1 MAIHLRHRLAAPSP
15 GLRAARDLLVR
26 LRLWL
31 AARLWALRAA
41 PARRRL
47 RAAVPGLRP
56 VACGRVRLYGRTVAG
71 YTAADAAAADL
82 EQVCALLEAAG
93 VPYFLVPAEQG
104 PGVPRPVV
112 GVEESYRAAVLAG
125 AREHFARSAG
135 YVGAVGADGT
145 VTSAVLWA
153 DGRLPRALRAAPVL
167 RAGLVRLGPGG
178 QVLGGLETGCD
189 IEFWR
194 YGRELG
200 ADPAHLTVPGTRLQD
215 DYGPALVAP
224 RRNAVSEVLPT
235 GAWQSAAV
243 TPPYPAAVTPPH
255 PAPVT
260 PPHPAPV
267 TPAHPAAVTPPH
279 PAPVTPAHPPAV
291 TGQRP
296 ATVAGEYPSAVAGQY
311 PPVVAGEQALSV
323 TGKCPSGPAGEQ
335 PPLPT
340 GPTGQSPAGPM
351 GQPSV
356 VPTGQPA
363 AGPMGQ
369 PSVVPTGQPAAV
381 PTEQFP
387 AAPTAQ
393 PPATQ
398 AGQAPT
404 GLAPSRRAV
413 PTFAA
418 FAEPGIDQVCF
429 PVDAVYTWVD
439 GDDPVMAVKRRAHQA
454 LSDNVI
460 APRETGASRYTSH
473 DELKY
478 ALRSLEMYAGF
489 VRHVYLVTDSQT
501 PAWLD
506 PDAEGLTIV
515 DHRDIL
521 PADALPVFNSHAIES
536 RLHRIPGLSE
546 HYLYFNDDV
555 FINRPVRAEHFFHG
569 NGIARIPLSPL
580 KLGVGAPHPLE
591 PAPNSAGKNARE
603 VIRRFHGRYVTHKSL
618 HTPHPQLLSVMREM
632 ESLGIEE
639 LERTS
644 YSRFRSTSDVAPAST
659 LHHHWAIATG
669 RAVPADYSFRYVQL
683 GTPDMRRRLA
693 RLAAGEDVDFF
704 CLNDVDTAPADRA
717 AAQAAI
723 RAFLERKY
731 PFPSRFERAPRTASY
746 PAAPREA
753 SRRRPAPRRVRS
765 RRVSGAGP
773 MDAAC

>member
-1 MAIHLRHRLAAPSP
+1 MAIDLRHRLAAPTP
-15 GLRAARDLLVR
+15 GLRAVRALLVR

-31 AARLWALRAA
+31 SARLWVLRAA

-47 RAAVPGLRP
+47 RAAVPGLRR
-56 VACGRVRLYGRTVAG
+56 VACGPVRLYGRTVAG
-71 YTAADAAAADL
+71 YTAAEAAAADL
-82 EQVCALLEAAG
+82 EQVCALLESAG
-93 VPYFLVPAEQG
+93 VPYFLVPAERG

-112 GVEESYRAAVLAG
+112 GVAESYRGAVLAQAG
-125 AREHFARSAG
+125 RHFAHSAA
-135 YVGAVGADGT
+135 YVGAVGPDGA

-153 DGRLPRALRAAPVL
+153 DGRLPRALRGAPVL

-178 QVLGGLETGCD
+178 QVLGGLEAGCD

-215 DYGPALVAP
+215 DFGPALVAP
-224 RRNAVSEVLPT
+224 RRNAVSEVLPADSWQPAAT
-235 GAWQSAAV
+235 AAQAPGTAEQPLVTMPEQRTTKGAGARQQPTPPAGRQPAV
-243 TPPYPAAVTPPH
+243 TVGEEPGPAVGQGPGPNTGQE
-255 PAPVT
+255 PAPVVWQE
-260 PPHPAPV
+260 PAP
-267 TPAHPAAVTPPH
+267 AAWQE
-279 PAPVTPAHPPAV
+279 PAPAV
-291 TGQRP
+291 WH
-296 ATVAGEYPSAVAGQY
+296 AGAG
-311 PPVVAGEQALSV
+311 AG
-323 TGKCPSGPAGEQ
+323 AG
-335 PPLPT
+335 
-340 GPTGQSPAGPM
+340 
-351 GQPSV
+351 
-356 VPTGQPA
+356 
-363 AGPMGQ
+363 
-369 PSVVPTGQPAAV
+369 
-381 PTEQFP
+381 
-387 AAPTAQ
+387 
-393 PPATQ
+393 
-398 AGQAPT
+398 
-404 GLAPSRRAV
+404 RRAV
-413 PTFAA
+413 PAFAG

-489 VRHVYLVTDSQT
+489 IRNVYLVTDSQI
-501 PAWLD
+501 PSWLD
-506 PDAEGLTIV
+506 PEAAGLTVV

-536 RLHRIPGLSE
+536 RLHHIPGLSE

-555 FINRPVRAEHFFHG
+555 FINRPVSAENFFHG

-644 YSRFRSTSDVAPAST
+644 YSRFRSTTDVAPAST

-669 RAVPADYSFRYVQL
+669 RAVPAEYSFRYVQL

-717 AAQAAI
+717 AAQTAI

-731 PFPSRFERAPRTASY
+731 PFPSRFERAARTPSY
-746 PAAPREA
+746 PAAGREA
-753 SRRRPAPRRVRS
+753 PVRRRPS
-765 RRVSGAGP
+765 RRTSARGP
-773 MDAAC
+773 MDAVR

>member
-1 MAIHLRHRLAAPSP
+1 MAIDLRDRLAAPTP
-15 GLRAARDLLVR
+15 GLRAVRDLLVR

-31 AARLWALRAA
+31 SARLWALRAA

-47 RAAVPGLRP
+47 RAAVPGLRR
-56 VACGRVRLYGRTVAG
+56 VACGPVRLYGRTVAG
-71 YTAADAAAADL
+71 YTAAEAAAADL
-82 EQVCALLEAAG
+82 EQVCALLESAG

-112 GVEESYRAAVLAG
+112 GVAESYRSAVLAQAG
-125 AREHFARSAG
+125 RHFAHSAA
-135 YVGAVGADGT
+135 YVGAVGPDGA

-153 DGRLPRALRAAPVL
+153 DGRLPRALRAAQVL

-178 QVLGGLETGCD
+178 QVLGGLEAGCD

-215 DYGPALVAP
+215 DFGPALVAP

-235 GAWQSAAV
+235 DSWQP
-243 TPPYPAAVTPPH
+243 T
-255 PAPVT
+255 
-260 PPHPAPV
+260 
-267 TPAHPAAVTPPH
+267 
-279 PAPVTPAHPPAV
+279 
-291 TGQRP
+291 
-296 ATVAGEYPSAVAGQY
+296 AVAGREPGTAAEQ
-311 PPVVAGEQALSV
+311 PLVAMPEQRAATGAGQQPV
-323 TGKCPSGPAGEQ
+323 PAG
-335 PPLPT
+335 
-340 GPTGQSPAGPM
+340 GGGA
-351 GQPSV
+351 
-356 VPTGQPA
+356 
-363 AGPMGQ
+363 
-369 PSVVPTGQPAAV
+369 
-381 PTEQFP
+381 
-387 AAPTAQ
+387 
-393 PPATQ
+393 
-398 AGQAPT
+398 
-404 GLAPSRRAV
+404 RRAV

-439 GDDPVMAVKRRAHQA
+439 GDDPAMAVKRRAHQA

-489 VRHVYLVTDSQT
+489 IRNVYLVTDSQT
-501 PAWLD
+501 PSWLD
-506 PDAEGLTIV
+506 PEAAGLTVV

-536 RLHRIPGLSE
+536 RLHHIPGLSE

-555 FINRPVRAEHFFHG
+555 FINRPVRAENFFHG

-669 RAVPADYSFRYVQL
+669 RAVPAEYSFRYVQL

-717 AAQAAI
+717 AAQTAI

-731 PFPSRFERAPRTASY
+731 PFPSRFERAARTPSY
-746 PAAPREA
+746 PAAGREA
-753 SRRRPAPRRVRS
+753 PARRRPS
-765 RRVSGAGP
+765 RRTSARGP
-773 MDAAC
+773 MDAVR

>member
-1 MAIHLRHRLAAPSP
+1 MAIDLRHRLAAPTP
-15 GLRAARDLLVR
+15 GLRAVRDLLLR

-47 RAAVPGLRP
+47 RAAVPGLRR
-56 VACGRVRLYGRTVAG
+56 VAVGPVRLYGGTVAG
-71 YTAADAAAADL
+71 YTAAQAAAADL

-125 AREHFARSAG
+125 ARRHFARSAA
-135 YVGAVGADGT
+135 YVGAVGADGA

-153 DGRLPRALRAAPVL
+153 DGRLPRALRGAPVL

-194 YGRELG
+194 YGRDLG
-200 ADPAHLTVPGTRLQD
+200 RDPAHLTVPGTRLQD
-215 DYGPALVAP
+215 DFGPSLVAP
-224 RRNAVSEVLPT
+224 RRNAVSEVLPA
-235 GAWQSAAV
+235 GAWQPPDAVPPQRSAI
-243 TPPYPAAVTPPH
+243 PAEQL
-255 PAPVT
+255 PAMPAMPADQSSAMPVEQLSAT
-260 PPHPAPV
+260 AAPQPSA
-267 TPAHPAAVTPPH
+267 TAAP
-279 PAPVTPAHPPAV
+279 
-291 TGQRP
+291 Q
-296 ATVAGEYPSAVAGQY
+296 PSAVLAG
-311 PPVVAGEQALSV
+311 AA
-323 TGKCPSGPAGEQ
+323 ARR
-335 PPLPT
+335 PLPT
-340 GPTGQSPAGPM
+340 
-351 GQPSV
+351 
-356 VPTGQPA
+356 
-363 AGPMGQ
+363 
-369 PSVVPTGQPAAV
+369 
-381 PTEQFP
+381 FP
-387 AAPTAQ
+387 
-393 PPATQ
+393 
-398 AGQAPT
+398 
-404 GLAPSRRAV
+404 
-413 PTFAA
+413 A

-454 LSDNVI
+454 LSDNAI

-473 DELKY
+473 DELRY

-489 VRHVYLVTDSQT
+489 IRHVYLVTDSQT
-501 PAWLD
+501 PSWLD
-506 PDAEGLTIV
+506 PEAEGLTVV

-536 RLHRIPGLSE
+536 RLHHIPGLSE

-555 FINRPVRAEHFFHG
+555 FINRPVGAERFFHG

-632 ESLGIEE
+632 EGLGIEE

-644 YSRFRSTSDVAPAST
+644 YSRFRSTADVAPAST

-669 RAVPADYSFRYVQL
+669 RAVPAEYSFRYVQL

-704 CLNDVDTAPADRA
+704 CLNDVDTAPADRV
-717 AAQAAI
+717 AAQEAI

-731 PFPSRFERAPRTASY
+731 PFPSRFERAARTASY
-746 PAAPREA
+746 PAPAPARRGRKA
-753 SRRRPAPRRVRS
+753 SRRRPAAPRLTRT
-765 RRVSGAGP
+765 AN
-773 MDAAC
+773 